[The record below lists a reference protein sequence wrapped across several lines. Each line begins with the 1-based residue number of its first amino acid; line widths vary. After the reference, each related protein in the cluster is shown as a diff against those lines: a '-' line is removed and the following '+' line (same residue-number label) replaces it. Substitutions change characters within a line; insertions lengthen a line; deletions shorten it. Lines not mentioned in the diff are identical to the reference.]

1 MCKMPLCG
9 LAILATVWLGAGCSG
24 HSGLKSGGGTAGAGG
39 ATDGP
44 GGGGAGGTTM
54 GVGGVVAGGVSGG
67 ATILDAGSTGCTWQ
81 GNLIAVGQQI
91 DAGDGCNACTCTV
104 SGMACTARACF
115 PVDAP
120 TLVCSL
126 TSALTFGSD
135 GGKVLFQDSDT
146 LDTTG
151 HMIVTRNYFGNTD
164 GPNVRTCSPAL
175 PACGALGVVSIS
187 TIAQDLN
194 DADVQFAFKLTT
206 SHVYGVDQR
215 PVDGA
220 VWSIA
225 QASGGNILVG
235 APCPSPVMNSCQPIP
250 AGIQRLADDLRSL
263 ASATAASPA
272 CARL

>member
-1 MCKMPLCG
+1 VHG
-9 LAILATVWLGAGCSG
+9 FREWLAPRALASL
-24 HSGLKSGGGTAGAGG
+24 
-39 ATDGP
+39 
-44 GGGGAGGTTM
+44 
-54 GVGGVVAGGVSGG
+54 
-67 ATILDAGSTGCTWQ
+67 
-81 GNLIAVGQQI
+81 
-91 DAGDGCNACTCTV
+91 
-104 SGMACTARACF
+104 
-115 PVDAP
+115 VDAP

-206 SHVYGVDQR
+206 SHVYGRR
-215 PVDGA
+215 PE
-220 VWSIA
+220 
-225 QASGGNILVG
+225 
-235 APCPSPVMNSCQPIP
+235 
-250 AGIQRLADDLRSL
+250 AG
-263 ASATAASPA
+263 
-272 CARL
+272 